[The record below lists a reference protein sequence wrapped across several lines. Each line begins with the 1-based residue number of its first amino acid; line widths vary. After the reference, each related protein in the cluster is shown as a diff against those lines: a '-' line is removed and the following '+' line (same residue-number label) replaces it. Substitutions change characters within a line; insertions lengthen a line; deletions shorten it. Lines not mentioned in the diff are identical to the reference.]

1 MHDRRVQVRGVLAR
15 VRGQRVK
22 DELAERR
29 TRRATVPL
37 EEVDVVASLTETEA
51 KKLLR
56 DVLGDVSR
64 LTAAIDRTHP
74 GAMGPGDMTV
84 DVAIALLEAAARKPP
99 TSA

>member
-1 MHDRRVQVRGVLAR
+1 VT
-15 VRGQRVK
+15 

-29 TRRATVPL
+29 ARSTMRRSVSL
-37 EEVDVVASLTETEA
+37 EEIDVVASLTETEA

-74 GAMGPGDMTV
+74 GAMGPGDATV
-84 DVAIALLEAAARKPP
+84 DVAIALLEDAARAPG
-99 TSA
+99 SS